1 MKENNNVVELS
12 TAEAPA
18 EPVTINNQIVTNSE
32 LETLT
37 KMNDKYNHIVI
48 GAKHRIMTF
57 KPCSVDGKRMT
68 FESIKDFYNYFEHK
82 PKIAGVNQGR
92 AWFQWVNKSFYPDGI
107 GYYPDTSKAP
117 VKLFNTFKGFGCEP
131 KAGDIKLIL
140 NHIHDVLCGG
150 DSVASTYFIQ
160 WLAHLFQ
167 KPEVKPSVAILM
179 KSAEGTGKGTL
190 YKLLK
195 KMLGSNAN
203 QVNGHYQLTGRFN
216 SVIAGKLLIF
226 GDEVDLTSKA
236 VFDKAKG
243 IISETTISLEL
254 KGIDAEPVPNF
265 ARFIF
270 AGNHGQILRA
280 GTRERRFLVLEPSSK
295 RVDDKKYFGELNA
308 LIDGDGAAYFLEHL
322 LNIDIGSF
330 NPYKAPATQGLIEEK
345 LSSLPPILSFFND
358 ELHKEKPFA
367 GATRIYASDLVSQY
381 MQWAENNNTALT
393 SASARS
399 QTGKAL
405 LNFGLLK
412 VGRAGRGKGIYY
424 DLPSNDDDFRGMFA
438 KHLGH
443 TVDETF

>member
-1 MKENNNVVELS
+1 MKENNNVIELS

-18 EPVTINNQIVTNSE
+18 EQVTINNQMVTNSD
-32 LETLT
+32 LATLI
-37 KMNDKYNHIVI
+37 KMNDKYSHIVI
-48 GAKHRIMTF
+48 GAKHRVMTF
-57 KPCSVDGKRMT
+57 KPCMVDTKRMT

-82 PKIAGVNQGR
+82 PKVAGLNQGK
-92 AWFQWVNKSFYPDGI
+92 AWFKWSDKSFYSDGI
-107 GYYPDTSKAP
+107 GYYPDVSKAP
-117 VKLFNTFKGFGCEP
+117 IKLFNTFMGFGCEAE
-131 KAGDIKLIL
+131 AGGVTLIL

-150 DSVASTYFIQ
+150 DSAASTYFIQ
-160 WLAHLFQ
+160 WLAHIFQ
-167 KPEVKPSVAILM
+167 KPAVKPTVAILM

-195 KMLGSNAN
+195 KMLGLNAN

-236 VFDKAKG
+236 VFDKVKG
-243 IISETTISLEL
+243 IISEPTISLEL

-280 GTRERRFLVLEPSSK
+280 GTRERRFLVLEPSSHK
-295 RVDDKKYFGELNA
+295 VDDKKYFQDLNE

-322 LNIDIGSF
+322 LNVDIGSF
-330 NPYKAPATQGLIEEK
+330 NPYKAPATKGLIEEK
-345 LSSLPPILSFFND
+345 LSSLTPILSFFNE
-358 ELHKEKPFA
+358 ELHKEKPFT
-367 GATRIYASDLVSQY
+367 GAARVYASDLVNQY
-381 MQWAENNNTALT
+381 MQWAENNNIALT

-405 LNFGLLK
+405 SSFGVLK
-412 VGRAGRGKGIYY
+412 TGRAGRGKGIYY
-424 DLPSNDDDFRGMFA
+424 DLPTDDDLRGIFA

-443 TVDETF
+443 TVDDTF

>member
-1 MKENNNVVELS
+1 MKENNNVIELS

-18 EPVTINNQIVTNSE
+18 EPVTINGRIVTDSE
-32 LETLT
+32 LTILTEMNET
-37 KMNDKYNHIVI
+37 YAHIVI

-82 PKIAGVNQGR
+82 PKIAESNQGR
-92 AWFQWVNKSFYPDGI
+92 TWFKWPEKSFYSDGI
-107 GYYPDTSKAP
+107 GYYPDKTKAP
-117 VKLFNTFKGFGCEP
+117 HKLFNTFQGFGCQP
-131 KAGDIKLIL
+131 VAGNVSLIL
-140 NHIHDVLCGG
+140 NHIHNVLCGG

-167 KPEVKPSVAILM
+167 KPADKPSVAILM

-195 KMLGSNAN
+195 KMLGINAN

-236 VFDKAKG
+236 VFDKIKG
-243 IISETTISLEL
+243 IISEPTISLEL

-280 GTRERRFLVLEPSSK
+280 GTRERRFLVLEPSSHK
-295 RVDDKKYFGELNA
+295 VDDKKYFQDLNK

-322 LNIDIGSF
+322 LNIGISSF
-330 NPYKAPATQGLIEEK
+330 NPYKAPATKGLIEEK
-345 LSSLPPILSFFND
+345 LSSLTPILSFFNE
-358 ELHKEKPFA
+358 ELHKENPFN
-367 GATRIYASDLVSQY
+367 GAVRLYASELISTY
-381 MQWAENNNTALT
+381 MLWAESNNIVLT
-393 SASARS
+393 PATARS
-399 QTGKAL
+399 QVGKAL
-405 LNFGLLK
+405 SNFDIK
-412 VGRAGRGKGIYY
+412 KIGRAGRGKGIYY
-424 DLPSNDDDFRGMFA
+424 DLPNNQDFKAVFS
-438 KHLGH
+438 KYLGH
-443 TVDETF
+443 NSDDIF

>member
-1 MKENNNVVELS
+1 MKKNNNVIELS

-18 EPVTINNQIVTNSE
+18 EPVTINGKIVTDNE
-32 LETLT
+32 LTILT
-37 KMNDKYNHIVI
+37 KMNDEYAHIVI
-48 GAKHRIMTF
+48 GAKHRVMTF

-82 PKIAGVNQGR
+82 PKIAQSNQGR
-92 AWFQWVNKSFYPDGI
+92 SWFKWAEKSFYSNGI
-107 GYYPDTSKAP
+107 GYYPDKTKAP
-117 VKLFNTFKGFGCEP
+117 LKLFNTFQGFGCQP
-131 KAGDIKLIL
+131 IAGNVSLIL

-167 KPEVKPSVAILM
+167 KPADKPSVAILM

-195 KMLGSNAN
+195 KMLGANAN

-243 IISETTISLEL
+243 IISEPTISLEL
-254 KGIDAEPVPNF
+254 KGIDAEPIPNF

-280 GTRERRFLVLEPSSK
+280 GTRERRFLVLEPSSHK
-295 RVDDKKYFGELNA
+295 VDDKKYFKTLND
-308 LIDGDGAAYFLEHL
+308 LIDGDGASYFLEHL
-322 LNIDIGSF
+322 LNVDITLF
-330 NPYKAPATQGLIEEK
+330 NPYKAPATKGLIEEK
-345 LSSLPPILSFFND
+345 LSSLAPILSFFNE
-358 ELHKEKPFA
+358 ELTNEKPFTGLA
-367 GATRIYASDLVSQY
+367 RVYASDLVTKY
-381 MQWAENNNTALT
+381 LQWAEANKIDLT

-405 LNFGLLK
+405 SNFGIAK

-424 DLPSNDDDFRGMFA
+424 DLPSADELRELFA

-443 TVDETF
+443 TTKDVF